1 MLDGELLLSRPQGR
15 IGRMTQATILYVED
29 DELLRLTV
37 QDTLELEGYRI
48 ESRADGLAALTMI
61 ESAEHYDLFLFDNEL
76 PGASGLELLRHAR
89 MLPRRQ
95 HTPVVI
101 ISATDCE
108 REALRTGA
116 NAFLKKP
123 DDIDQL
129 VSTIARLLNTSDDS
143 ATNL

>member
-1 MLDGELLLSRPQGR
+1 
-15 IGRMTQATILYVED
+15 MTRATILYVED

-37 QDTLELEGYRI
+37 QDTLELEGYRVT
-48 ESRADGLAALTMI
+48 SCGDGLAALTRI
-61 ESAEHYDLFLFDNEL
+61 EGAEHYDLLLLDNEL

-95 HTPVVI
+95 DTPILI

-108 REALRTGA
+108 REALRSGA

-123 DDIDQL
+123 DDINLL
-129 VSTIARLLNTSDDS
+129 VPTIVSLLNT
-143 ATNL
+143 

>member
-1 MLDGELLLSRPQGR
+1 
-15 IGRMTQATILYVED
+15 MTRATILYVED

-37 QDTLELEGYRI
+37 QDTLELEGYRV
-48 ESRADGLAALTMI
+48 ESCGDGLAALTRI
-61 ESAEHYDLFLFDNEL
+61 DGVEHYDLLLLDNEL

-95 HTPVVI
+95 HTPILI

-108 REALRTGA
+108 REALHSGA

-123 DDIDQL
+123 DDINRL
-129 VSTIARLLNTSDDS
+129 VPTIVSLLNT
-143 ATNL
+143 